1 MCVSVRYVVG
11 VGIVESRR
19 SLNVEVVRVRE
30 VVNELQRVAEESQ
43 VLVQIRPVH
52 LLERTKNRWDK

>member
-19 SLNVEVVRVRE
+19 SLNVKVVRVRE

-52 LLERTKNRWDK
+52 LLKY